1 MSIQVSADAGQ
12 TADIRVLDNGLTLAM
27 ETIPYVRSATVGVWV
42 RAGSAN
48 ERPDEAGIS
57 HLVEH
62 LLFKG
67 TERRTARM
75 IVEEIEGRGGQ
86 INAFTSREYTCVYAK
101 VLEDDIALAIDV
113 LADIVQHTQFIDL
126 EKERNVILE
135 EISSAEEIPEDYIHD
150 AFTMRLW
157 PGHAMGRP
165 VAGFQETVRNIGFDD
180 VSRYHREWYRPGN
193 TIVSIAGRIDLDR
206 TAALIEERFGGAN
219 DGPAPEAP
227 PAPIPGRTAEAIVRP
242 QANQSH
248 LCFGFP
254 GARCTDDNRFAME
267 LLSSV
272 LGGASTSRLFEKVR
286 EDEGLAYSIYTFNYA
301 YPTAGMFGVY
311 AAIAPEN
318 VERAAD
324 ICFQELRDILDGNL
338 NENELTTNR
347 ELLKGGLLMAL
358 ESTFNR
364 MARMAKSLMYHGR
377 IVPVDEVV
385 NRIGRVGRDEV
396 HQAAA
401 QVFQRDA
408 CTLLVLGPEDID
420 AGALVRL

>member
-1 MSIQVSADAGQ
+1 MG
-12 TADIRVLDNGLTLAM
+12 IRVSSESDQAAVIHTLDNGLTLVM
-27 ETIPYVRSATVGVWV
+27 ETIPYVRSATIGVWI

-67 TERRTARM
+67 TGRRTARM

-101 VLEDDIALAIDV
+101 VLENDIDLAVDV
-113 LADIVQHTQFIDL
+113 LADIVQHTQFLDL

-150 AFTMRLW
+150 AFTSRLW

-165 VAGFQETVRNIGFDD
+165 VAGFQETVRNIAFDD
-180 VSRYHREWYRPGN
+180 VQRYHRTWYRPHN
-193 TIVSIAGRIDLDR
+193 IIVSIAGRIDIER
-206 TAALIEERFGGAN
+206 TTELIEAQFAGLAEG
-219 DGPAPEAP
+219 DPLPVSSS
-227 PAPIPGRTAEAIVRP
+227 PIPGSGAEAIVRT
-242 QANQSH
+242 QANQAH

-254 GARCTDDNRFAME
+254 GSKCTDDNRFAME
-267 LLSSV
+267 LLSSC
-272 LGGASTSRLFEKVR
+272 LGGGSTSRLFEKVR

-318 VERAAD
+318 VARVAE
-324 ICFQELRDILDGNL
+324 ISFQEMVGIRGGDLLAS
-338 NENELTTNR
+338 ELSTNR

-385 NRIGRVGRDEV
+385 NRIEQVGLDDVR
-396 HQAAA
+396 QAAELI
-401 QVFQRDA
+401 FQPENCA
-408 CTLLVLGPEDID
+408 LLVLGPEPMD
-420 AGALVRL
+420 AGPLIRL